1 MESVTNEIPVVYPQ
15 GKMVDC
21 VIAAAEKY
29 PDRLAYEFMGRKESY
44 TGFIKDVER
53 CARALAAI
61 GVKEDDVVCISM
73 PNVPQ
78 AIIFLYAANKMGAVV
93 NMIHPLSSEGEM
105 LKFINSVEA
114 ETILLMDQFYDS
126 IKNIRS
132 KTPLKNVITASVEE
146 ALPAFKK
153 LPYRLTLGR
162 KIKKIDPEEDII
174 RWNDFMKKGEKVG
187 ALPEIGDR
195 RDKAALILHSGGTT
209 GRIKG
214 VVLSNLNV
222 NASSAQMIAA
232 NPMFDYTDRM
242 LTVMPIF
249 HGNGLV
255 IGVHSMLIT
264 GAECVLI
271 PRFTPETYAKDLLKH
286 RCNYMSGVPTLFE
299 RLMEVDCMKRADLS
313 FLKGVFS
320 GADYLSVEL
329 EGRIN
334 DFLEAH
340 NSPVRVRQGYGMTEG
355 VVASS
360 LNPLTGGRAGSIGI
374 ALPDTKMKIVK
385 PGTDEELPRG
395 QVGEIVF
402 TSVTNMMGYWKD
414 KEETDRT
421 MRLHGDGLRWIHSG
435 DLGTED
441 EDGFFYFKG
450 RIKRMIVTNGYNVFP
465 LELENII
472 EGCPLVDRCCVL
484 GIPDKERVEL
494 VKAYIVLESHVDR
507 SEETKESIK
516 DYCKTRIARY
526 AMPRKIEFLDQ
537 LPKTKIGKVDYN
549 QLLK

>member
-1 MESVTNEIPVVYPQ
+1 MESVTEKPVVYPE

-21 VIAAAEKY
+21 VEAAAKEY
-29 PDRLAYEFMGRKESY
+29 PDRLAYEFMGRKCTY
-44 TGFIKDVER
+44 TGFIKDVEK
-53 CARALAAI
+53 CAKALVAI

-78 AIIFLYAANKMGAVV
+78 AITFLYAANKVGAIV

-105 LKFINSVEA
+105 EKFINSVEA

-132 KTPLKNVITASVEE
+132 KTPLKNVIIASIEE

-153 LPYRLTLGR
+153 LPYRMTLGR
-162 KIKKIDPEEDII
+162 KIKKIDPAEDII
-174 RWNDFMKKGEKVG
+174 RWNDFMKRNAEVKD
-187 ALPEIGDR
+187 LPDIGGR
-195 RDKAALILHSGGTT
+195 KEKAALILHSGGTT
-209 GRIKG
+209 GKIKG

-222 NASSAQMIAA
+222 NACSAQMIAA
-232 NPMFDYTDRM
+232 NPMFSYTDRM

-264 GAECVLI
+264 GAECILI
-271 PRFTPETYAKDLLKH
+271 PRFTPETYAKDLLKYK
-286 RCNYMSGVPTLFE
+286 CNYMSGVPTLFE
-299 RLMEVDCMKRADLS
+299 RLMEVDCMKNADLS

-329 EGRIN
+329 ERRIN
-334 DFLEAH
+334 EFLKSH
-340 NSPVRVRQGYGMTEG
+340 NSSICVRQGYGMTEG

-360 LNPLTGGRAGSIGI
+360 LNPIVGNKEGTIGI
-374 ALPDTKMKIVK
+374 PLPDTKMKIVK
-385 PGTDEELPRG
+385 PGTDEEVPKG
-395 QVGEIVF
+395 EVGEIVF
-402 TSVTNMMGYWKD
+402 SSVTNMMGYWKD
-414 KEETDRT
+414 EEETADT
-421 MRLHGDGLRWIHSG
+421 MRLHGDGRCWIHSG
-435 DLGTED
+435 DLGLED
-441 EDGFFYFKG
+441 EDGFFHFKG

-484 GIPDKERVEL
+484 GIPDKERIEL
-494 VKAYIVLESHVDR
+494 VKAFIVLNKVVPR
-507 SEETKESIK
+507 SEETREAIKE
-516 DYCKTRIARY
+516 YCKTRIARY
-526 AMPRKIEFLDQ
+526 AMPRKVEFLDE

-549 QLLK
+549 KLLK

>member
-1 MESVTNEIPVVYPQ
+1 MELMTNEVPVVYPQ

-21 VIAAAEKY
+21 VEAAAEKY
-29 PDRLAYEFMGRKESY
+29 PDRLAYEFMGRKCNY
-44 TGFIKDVER
+44 TNFIKDVEK

-78 AIIFLYAANKMGAVV
+78 AIIFLYAANKIGAVV

-105 LKFINSVEA
+105 VKFINSVEA
-114 ETILLMDQFYDS
+114 KTILLMDQFYGS
-126 IKNIRS
+126 IKNIRNQ
-132 KTPLKNVITASVEE
+132 TPLKNVIVAGIEE
-146 ALPAFKK
+146 ALPPLKK
-153 LPYRLTLGR
+153 LPYRMTLGR
-162 KIKKIDPEEDII
+162 KIEKIGSAEDII
-174 RWNDFMKKGEKVG
+174 RWNDLMKRSGEVKD
-187 ALPEIGDR
+187 LPEISNR
-195 RDKAALILHSGGTT
+195 REKPALILHSGGTT
-209 GRIKG
+209 GKIKG

-222 NASSAQMIAA
+222 NACSAQMIAA
-232 NPMFDYTDRM
+232 NPMFNYSDRM

-264 GAECVLI
+264 GAECILI
-271 PRFTPETYAKDLLKH
+271 PRFTPETYAKDLLKYK
-286 RCNYMSGVPTLFE
+286 CNYMSGVPTLFE
-299 RLMEVDCMKRADLS
+299 RLMEVDCMKNADLS

-329 EGRIN
+329 ERRIN
-334 DFLEAH
+334 EFLKNH
-340 NSPVRVRQGYGMTEG
+340 NSSICVRQGYGMTEG

-360 LNPLTGGRAGSIGI
+360 LNPIVGNKEGTIGI
-374 ALPDTKMKIVK
+374 PLPDTKMKIVK
-385 PGTDEELPRG
+385 PGTDEELPVG
-395 QVGEIVF
+395 EVGEIVF
-402 TSVTNMMGYWKD
+402 SSLTNMMGYWKD
-414 KEETDRT
+414 QEETAET
-421 MRLHGDGLRWIHSG
+421 MKLHSDGLYWIHSG
-435 DLGTED
+435 DLGSED
-441 EDGFFYFKG
+441 EDGFFHFKG

-494 VKAYIVLESHVDR
+494 VKAFIVLKGNVDR

-516 DYCKTRIARY
+516 EYCKTRIARY

>member
-1 MESVTNEIPVVYPQ
+1 MESMKEEKTVLYPE

-21 VIAAAEKY
+21 VEAAAKEY
-29 PDRLAYEFMGRKESY
+29 PDRLAYEFMGRKCTY
-44 TGFIKDVER
+44 TGFIKDVEK
-53 CARALAAI
+53 CAKALVAI

-78 AIIFLYAANKMGAVV
+78 AITFLYAANKVGAIV

-105 LKFINSVEA
+105 EKFINSVEA
-114 ETILLMDQFYDS
+114 KTILLMDQFYGS
-126 IKNIRS
+126 IKNIRNQ
-132 KTPLKNVITASVEE
+132 TPLKNVIVAGIEE
-146 ALPAFKK
+146 ALPPLKK
-153 LPYRLTLGR
+153 LPYRMTLGR
-162 KIKKIDPEEDII
+162 KIKKIDSAEDII
-174 RWNDFMKKGEKVG
+174 RWNDLMKKSGEVKE
-187 ALPEIGDR
+187 LPEISNR
-195 RDKAALILHSGGTT
+195 REKPALILHSGGTT
-209 GRIKG
+209 GKIKG

-222 NASSAQMIAA
+222 NACSAQMIAA
-232 NPMFDYTDRM
+232 NPMFNYSDRM

-264 GAECVLI
+264 GAECILI
-271 PRFTPETYAKDLLKH
+271 PRFTPETYAKDLLKYK
-286 RCNYMSGVPTLFE
+286 CNYMSGVPTLFE
-299 RLMEVDCMKRADLS
+299 RLMEVDCMKNADLS

-329 EGRIN
+329 ERRIN
-334 DFLEAH
+334 EFLKNH
-340 NSPVRVRQGYGMTEG
+340 NSSICVRQGYGMTEG

-360 LNPLTGGRAGSIGI
+360 LNPIVGNKEGTIGI
-374 ALPDTKMKIVK
+374 PLPDTKMKIVK
-385 PGTDEELPRG
+385 PGTDEELPVG
-395 QVGEIVF
+395 EVGEIVF
-402 TSVTNMMGYWKD
+402 SSLTNMMGYWKD
-414 KEETDRT
+414 QEETAET
-421 MRLHGDGLRWIHSG
+421 MKLHSDGLYWIHSG
-435 DLGTED
+435 DLGSED
-441 EDGFFYFKG
+441 EDGFFHFKG

-494 VKAYIVLESHVDR
+494 VKAFIVLKSNVDR

-516 DYCKTRIARY
+516 EYCKTRIARY
-526 AMPRKIEFLDQ
+526 AMPRKMEFLDQ

>member
-1 MESVTNEIPVVYPQ
+1 MESMKEEKTVLYPE

-21 VIAAAEKY
+21 VEAAAKEY
-29 PDRLAYEFMGRKESY
+29 PDRLAYEFMGRKCTY
-44 TGFIKDVER
+44 TGFIKDVEK
-53 CARALAAI
+53 CAKALVAI

-78 AIIFLYAANKMGAVV
+78 AITFLYAANKIGAVV

-105 LKFINSVEA
+105 VKFINSVEA
-114 ETILLMDQFYDS
+114 KTILLMDQFYGS
-126 IKNIRS
+126 IKNIRNQ
-132 KTPLKNVITASVEE
+132 TPLKNVIVAGIEE
-146 ALPAFKK
+146 ALPPLKK
-153 LPYRLTLGR
+153 LPYRMTLGR
-162 KIKKIDPEEDII
+162 KIKKIDSAEDII
-174 RWNDFMKKGEKVG
+174 RWNDLMKKSGEVKE
-187 ALPEIGDR
+187 LPEISNR
-195 RDKAALILHSGGTT
+195 REKPALILHSGGTT
-209 GRIKG
+209 GKIKG

-222 NASSAQMIAA
+222 NACSAQMIAA
-232 NPMFDYTDRM
+232 NPMFNYSDRM

-264 GAECVLI
+264 GAECILI
-271 PRFTPETYAKDLLKH
+271 PRFTPETYAKDLLKYK
-286 RCNYMSGVPTLFE
+286 CNYMSGVPTLFE
-299 RLMEVDCMKRADLS
+299 RLMEVDCMKNADLS

-329 EGRIN
+329 ERRIN
-334 DFLEAH
+334 EFLKNH
-340 NSPVRVRQGYGMTEG
+340 NSSICVRQGYGMTEG

-360 LNPLTGGRAGSIGI
+360 LNPIVGNKEGTIGI
-374 ALPDTKMKIVK
+374 PLPDTKMKIVK
-385 PGTDEELPRG
+385 PGTDEELPVG
-395 QVGEIVF
+395 EVGEIVF
-402 TSVTNMMGYWKD
+402 SSLTNMMGYWKD
-414 KEETDRT
+414 QEETAET
-421 MRLHGDGLRWIHSG
+421 MKLHSDGLYWIHSG
-435 DLGTED
+435 DLGSED
-441 EDGFFYFKG
+441 EDGFFHFKG

-494 VKAYIVLESHVDR
+494 VKAFIVLKSNVDR

-516 DYCKTRIARY
+516 EYCKTRIARY
-526 AMPRKIEFLDQ
+526 AMPRKMEFLDE

>member
-1 MESVTNEIPVVYPQ
+1 
-15 GKMVDC
+15 
-21 VIAAAEKY
+21 EK
-29 PDRLAYEFMGRKESY
+29 
-44 TGFIKDVER
+44 
-53 CARALAAI
+53 CAKALVAI

-78 AIIFLYAANKMGAVV
+78 AIIFLYAANKIGAVV

-105 LKFINSVEA
+105 VKFINSVEA
-114 ETILLMDQFYDS
+114 NTILLMDQFYGS
-126 IKNIRS
+126 IKNIRNQ
-132 KTPLKNVITASVEE
+132 TPLKNVIIAGIEE
-146 ALPAFKK
+146 ALPPVKK
-153 LPYRLTLGR
+153 LPYRMTLGR
-162 KIKKIDPEEDII
+162 KIEKIGSTEDII
-174 RWNDFMKKGEKVG
+174 RWNDLMKKSGEVKE
-187 ALPEIGDR
+187 LPEISNR
-195 RDKAALILHSGGTT
+195 REKPALILHSGGTT
-209 GRIKG
+209 GKIKG

-222 NASSAQMIAA
+222 NACSAQMIAA
-232 NPMFDYTDRM
+232 NPMFNYSDRM

-264 GAECVLI
+264 GAECILI
-271 PRFTPETYAKDLLKH
+271 PRFTPETYAKDLLKYK
-286 RCNYMSGVPTLFE
+286 CNYMSGVPTLFE
-299 RLMEVDCMKRADLS
+299 RLMEVDCMKNADLS

-329 EGRIN
+329 ERRIN
-334 DFLEAH
+334 EFLKNH
-340 NSPVRVRQGYGMTEG
+340 NSSICVRQGYGMTEG

-360 LNPLTGGRAGSIGI
+360 LNPIVGNKEGTIGI
-374 ALPDTKMKIVK
+374 PLPDTKMKIVK
-385 PGTDEELPRG
+385 PGTDEELPVG
-395 QVGEIVF
+395 EVGEIVF
-402 TSVTNMMGYWKD
+402 SSLTNMMGYWKD
-414 KEETDRT
+414 QEETAET
-421 MRLHGDGLRWIHSG
+421 MKLHSDGLYWIHSG
-435 DLGTED
+435 DLGSED
-441 EDGFFYFKG
+441 EDGFFHFKG

-494 VKAYIVLESHVDR
+494 VKAFIVLKSNVDR

-516 DYCKTRIARY
+516 EYCKTRIARY
-526 AMPRKIEFLDQ
+526 AMPRKVEFLDQ

>member
-1 MESVTNEIPVVYPQ
+1 MKEEKTVLYPE

-21 VIAAAEKY
+21 VEAAAKEY
-29 PDRLAYEFMGRKESY
+29 PDRLAYEFMGRKCTY
-44 TGFIKDVER
+44 TGFIKDVEK
-53 CARALAAI
+53 CAKALVAI

-78 AIIFLYAANKMGAVV
+78 AITFLYAANKIGAVV

-105 LKFINSVEA
+105 VKFINSVEA
-114 ETILLMDQFYDS
+114 KTILLMDQFYGS
-126 IKNIRS
+126 IKNIRNQ
-132 KTPLKNVITASVEE
+132 TPLKNVIIAGIEE
-146 ALPAFKK
+146 ALPPVKK
-153 LPYRLTLGR
+153 LPYRMTLGR
-162 KIKKIDPEEDII
+162 KIKKIDSAEDII
-174 RWNDFMKKGEKVG
+174 RWNDLMKKSGEVKE
-187 ALPEIGDR
+187 LPEISNR
-195 RDKAALILHSGGTT
+195 REKPALILHSGGTT
-209 GRIKG
+209 GKIKG

-222 NASSAQMIAA
+222 NACSAQMIAA
-232 NPMFDYTDRM
+232 NPMFNYSDRM

-264 GAECVLI
+264 GAECILI
-271 PRFTPETYAKDLLKH
+271 PRFTPETYAKDLLKYK
-286 RCNYMSGVPTLFE
+286 CNYMSGVPTLFE
-299 RLMEVDCMKRADLS
+299 RLMEVDCMKNADLS

-329 EGRIN
+329 ERRIN
-334 DFLEAH
+334 EFLKNH
-340 NSPVRVRQGYGMTEG
+340 NSSICVRQGYGMTEG

-360 LNPLTGGRAGSIGI
+360 LNPIVGNKEGTIGI
-374 ALPDTKMKIVK
+374 PLPDTKMKIVK
-385 PGTDEELPRG
+385 PGTDEELPVG
-395 QVGEIVF
+395 EVGEIVF
-402 TSVTNMMGYWKD
+402 SSLTNMMGYWKD
-414 KEETDRT
+414 QEETAET
-421 MRLHGDGLRWIHSG
+421 MKLHSDGLYWIHSG
-435 DLGTED
+435 DLGSED
-441 EDGFFYFKG
+441 EDGFFHFKG

-494 VKAYIVLESHVDR
+494 VKAFIVLKSNVDR

-516 DYCKTRIARY
+516 EYCKTRIARY
-526 AMPRKIEFLDQ
+526 AMPRKVEFLDQ